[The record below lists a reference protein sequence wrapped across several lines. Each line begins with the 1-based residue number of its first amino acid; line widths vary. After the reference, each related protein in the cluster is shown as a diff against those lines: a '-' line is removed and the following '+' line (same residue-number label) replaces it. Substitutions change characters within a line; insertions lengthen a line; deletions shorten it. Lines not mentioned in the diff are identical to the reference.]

1 MRYVSKCLEQ
11 CLAHRKCSVLIA
23 VVVPP
28 LLKPQP
34 QHSLSAQ
41 AELLPPISGHIC
53 GIMVGSEV
61 PLYQGP
67 AHSRNLLS
75 VQQLDGAAVIWQ
87 ALLAFPQ
94 GIFYHSQTRE
104 HALWDRPGLRQR
116 STSRAQPPLFHLH
129 CHLLSISL

>member
-75 VQQLDGAAVIWQ
+75 VQQLDGAAVIWH
-87 ALLAFPQ
+87 FPR
-94 GIFYHSQTRE
+94 GSSTTP
-104 HALWDRPGLRQR
+104 RPESMPCGTDLG
-116 STSRAQPPLFHLH
+116 
-129 CHLLSISL
+129 